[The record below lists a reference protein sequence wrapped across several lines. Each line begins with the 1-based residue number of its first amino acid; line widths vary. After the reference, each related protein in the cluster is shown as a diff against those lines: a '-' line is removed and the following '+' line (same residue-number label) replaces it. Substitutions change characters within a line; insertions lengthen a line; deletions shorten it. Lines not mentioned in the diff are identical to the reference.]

1 MRGIGFLL
9 AAIGLAAIPATGREP
24 PSIAPDQAES
34 PWREIAWPIPRDAWP
49 AGRAFRCTAPACGD
63 DTIVLIR
70 PKLGFCNCT
79 TGVADDDEVD
89 RVTDL
94 DLLSDDFVPLGAG
107 EPVVLAGLSGR
118 LRRYRLRFA
127 GGGERPVVGIALSRG
142 CDLLVAAS
150 YGSRATAP
158 GIEQAI
164 RGLVDTTGFFDPLR
178 RPPP

>member
-1 MRGIGFLL
+1 MLGAVTGVMGTLQATEVLKEILGIGQ
-9 AAIGLAAIPATGREP
+9 GLSAVG
-24 PSIAPDQAES
+24 AE
-34 PWREIAWPIPRDAWP
+34 
-49 AGRAFRCTAPACGD
+49 
-63 DTIVLIR
+63 
-70 PKLGFCNCT
+70 
-79 TGVADDDEVD
+79 
-89 RVTDL
+89 
-94 DLLSDDFVPLGAG
+94 
-107 EPVVLAGLSGR
+107 VVLARSPDALKGIDGLVVPGVGTARPAMNR